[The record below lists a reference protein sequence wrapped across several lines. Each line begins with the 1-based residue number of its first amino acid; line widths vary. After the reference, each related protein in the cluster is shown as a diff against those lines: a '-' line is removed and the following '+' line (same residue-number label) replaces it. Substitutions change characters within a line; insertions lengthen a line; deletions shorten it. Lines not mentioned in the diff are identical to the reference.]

1 MENRINLSI
10 FSTILLATILMGM
23 IMSKYNRQRPLN
35 QLNVLILLQA
45 YLADTLSAINLALT
59 LAVLIRI
66 TMGPLS
72 RTVAELIM
80 MLINALVCLL
90 IILTVASSTTKLL
103 LVANFGLV
111 FSLDPHKL
119 ARQILGVAAILAFLP
134 NMAFTLWVKLSQ
146 RNCCSSITTAYFT
159 GYQDEQPGISF
170 GTSYV
175 LIWLLVSLILLGL
188 VVFGIPLYLKR
199 AHYSLAI
206 RKKKMFNQC

>member
-45 YLADTLSAINLALT
+45 YLADTLSVINLALT

-80 MLINALVCLL
+80 MLNKCVGLPSHHPHCGQLHYKV
-90 IILTVASSTTKLL
+90 SS
-103 LVANFGLV
+103 GG
-111 FSLDPHKL
+111 
-119 ARQILGVAAILAFLP
+119 Q
-134 NMAFTLWVKLSQ
+134 LW
-146 RNCCSSITTAYFT
+146 
-159 GYQDEQPGISF
+159 
-170 GTSYV
+170 SYV
-175 LIWLLVSLILLGL
+175 LPGPTQVGPSNLGSSHRSGL
-188 VVFGIPLYLKR
+188 P
-199 AHYSLAI
+199 S
-206 RKKKMFNQC
+206 